1 MANVSDLVNAY
12 EGRDF
17 ARANLFKVIIPFV
30 GGDFEFRC
38 KAASLPPTNNG
49 TIEVSYLN
57 RKVKIPG
64 DPTFEPWTVTVYN
77 DDQQNIRDRFLEWN
91 SLVNAQGDSIT
102 SANVGEVKKEA
113 TVQRLNRQLEVV
125 KEYSIQGIWPQ
136 NVAEI
141 ELDWENN
148 DAVETFTVTLEVDYH
163 QPATG

>member
-17 ARANLFKVIIPFV
+17 ARPNLFKVIIPFL

-38 KAASLPPTNNG
+38 KAASEPPTNNG
-49 TIEVSYLN
+49 TVEVSYLN
-57 RKVKIPG
+57 RKIKIPG

-77 DDQQNIRDRFLEWN
+77 DDEQNIRERILEWN

-102 SANVGEVKKEA
+102 SSNVGDVKKEA

-125 KEYSIQGIWPQ
+125 KEHTVAGIWPQ

-148 DAVETFTVTLEVDYH
+148 DQVEQFAVTFEIDYH
-163 QPATG
+163 QRSNG